1 MVGLTVAQATAAL
14 QQAGLRAVAV
24 DTDGNPATTGTV
36 VAASAPKN
44 KRSTLTVQAPQSA

>member
-1 MVGLTVAQATAAL
+1 VVGLTVAQATAAL

-36 VAASAPKN
+36 VAASTPKN
-44 KRSTLTVQAPQSA
+44 KRVTLTVQAAPSA